1 LNDENKLLRNALQA
15 ICANKQTADSQELR
29 GLSLALENLTKS
41 NQLSSPFTPPLSSD
55 SSDSLLS
62 STDSIDLPQSPKIK
76 PKKIKRASTKSKFML
91 CVFAMSM
98 LIFNPFNFVLNENK
112 IGGDEPFKINLAGGR
127 TLMNSNENDTND
139 SEYFSLKKLVMWSLN
154 LSIILFCLIKIYF
167 YGQKSK
173 QDGDEKLLKNN
184 YNKANKLLKLVS
196 SNLTYSINNY
206 LIDEF

>member
-1 LNDENKLLRNALQA
+1 MNDENKLLRNALQA

-41 NQLSSPFTPPLSSD
+41 NQASSPFTPPLSSD

-62 STDSIDLPQSPKIK
+62 SADSDLPQSPKLK
-76 PKKIKRASTKSKFML
+76 QKTKIKRTGSGNKSKFML

-112 IGGDEPFKINLAGGR
+112 LDDESSKMNQAGGR
-127 TLMNSNENDTND
+127 TLLNTNENVD
-139 SEYFSLKKLVMWSLN
+139 EYFSLKKTITWSLN
-154 LSIILFCLIKIYF
+154 ILIVLFCLFKIYF
-167 YGQKSK
+167 NGRKSLK
-173 QDGDEKLLKNN
+173 GDEDEKLLKNN

-196 SNLTYSINNY
+196 FIFN
-206 LIDEF
+206 